1 VIEEFEQLLRDEDV
15 DVVTRIEE
23 GDPTRKITKYAD
35 EETDM
40 IVMGT
45 RGRSGIEKY
54 LLGSVTEK
62 VVRTADVPVFTVRTP
77 E

>member
-1 VIEEFEQLLRDEDV
+1 
-15 DVVTRIEE
+15 VVTRIEE
-23 GDPTRKITKYAD
+23 GDPHTKITKYAD